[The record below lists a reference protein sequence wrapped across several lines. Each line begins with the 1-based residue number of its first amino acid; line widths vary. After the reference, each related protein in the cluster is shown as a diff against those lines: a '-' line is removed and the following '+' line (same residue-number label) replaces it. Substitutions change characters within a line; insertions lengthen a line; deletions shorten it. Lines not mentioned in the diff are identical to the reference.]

1 MNAPSHSMFVDSHA
15 HLFKKDYAS
24 DLDDVISRARDA
36 GVDWIVNPGTDL
48 ETSREAIELAERY
61 DIIYA
66 CVGYHPHE
74 AAKCGGR
81 ALEEIEAMSHH
92 DKVVAI
98 GEIGLDYHYD
108 FSPRDRQRE
117 VFALQI
123 DIARRRNL
131 PIVIHTREAE
141 DDSLKIVEQKLD
153 GENSWRITR
162 DGGAEAPRG
171 VFHCFP
177 GDEAMARKVNAWG
190 FYISIPGPVTFDS
203 KPQKPNLMA
212 EVAAKIPLDQMLLE
226 TDSPYLTPVPFRG
239 KRNEPSR
246 LPLIARRIA
255 ELKGVPVEEV
265 GRVTSESVRKLFGKR
280 GSR

>member
-1 MNAPSHSMFVDSHA
+1 MYVDSHA
-15 HLFKKDYAS
+15 HLFKKDYAA
-24 DLDDVISRARDA
+24 DLDDVLSRARDA

-74 AAKCGGR
+74 AARCDGR
-81 ALEEIEAMSHH
+81 TLEEIEALSHH
-92 DKVVAI
+92 EKVVGI

-108 FSPRDRQRE
+108 FSPRDRQQE

-123 DIARRRNL
+123 DIARRRKL
-131 PIVIHTREAE
+131 PIVIHSREAE
-141 DDSLKIVEQKLD
+141 EDSLRIVERKLT
-153 GENSWRITR
+153 GESPWRITA
-162 DGGAEAPRG
+162 DGDGEGAAARRG

-177 GDEAMARKVNAWG
+177 GDEAMARKVNGWG
-190 FYISIPGPVTFDS
+190 FYISIPGPVTFVS

-212 EVAAKIPLDQMLLE
+212 EVAARIPLDQMMLE

-246 LPLIARRIA
+246 LPLIALRIA

-265 GRVTSESVRKLFGKR
+265 GRVTSESGRKLFGKR
-280 GSR
+280 GS

>member
-1 MNAPSHSMFVDSHA
+1 MFVDSHA
-15 HLFKKDYAS
+15 HLFKKDYDA
-24 DLDDVISRARDA
+24 DLDDVLSRARDA

-74 AAKCGGR
+74 AAKCDGR
-81 ALEEIEAMSHH
+81 ALEEIEALSHH
-92 DKVVAI
+92 EKVVGI

-117 VFALQI
+117 IFALQI

-131 PIVIHTREAE
+131 PIVIHSREAE
-141 DDSLKIVEQKLD
+141 EDSLGIVERKLT
-153 GENSWRITR
+153 GESPWRITA
-162 DGGAEAPRG
+162 DGGGEGAAAPRG

-177 GDEAMARKVNAWG
+177 GDEEMARKVNAWG
-190 FYISIPGPVTFDS
+190 FYISIPGPVTFET

-246 LPLIARRIA
+246 LPIIARRIA
-255 ELKGVPVEEV
+255 ELKGVSVEEV
-265 GRVTSESVRKLFGKR
+265 GRVTSESVRKLFGNR